1 MLLPNFFI
9 LCSICFALPQSTS
22 GSLSV
27 GQLLEDVR
35 AQLPRES
42 LVISGDLIVRKR
54 KGIVTRTLTF
64 DMSLNLGS
72 QPETLRCVIRDAFGK
87 ELEQL
92 TVTHRAG
99 QEPCFEYAAGSSLSP
114 SDLPSLFDCV
124 QGTDISWTDLTLSFL
139 WWRGGTTV
147 GIETIRGRSCLV
159 VEVPTPAGL
168 RHAVPGSAGGFAE
181 ARTATAALAGEST
194 PEAGTQAGR
203 QYERVLLWIDEK
215 LRVVLQAEGYDSGG
229 KLVRR
234 FWINSF
240 KKIDDKWMLKDM
252 EVESFPSTHRTRLR
266 VREVCPPVAR

>member
-22 GSLSV
+22 GSLSA

-72 QPETLRCVIRDAFGK
+72 QPETLRCIIRDAFGK

-92 TVTHRAG
+92 TVTHRTG
-99 QEPCFEYAAGSSLSP
+99 QEPCFGYAAGSPFSP

-147 GIETIRGRSCLV
+147 GTETIRGRSCLV
-159 VEVPTPAGL
+159 VEVPTPAG
-168 RHAVPGSAGGFAE
+168 
-181 ARTATAALAGEST
+181 EST

-203 QYERVLLWIDEK
+203 QYKRVLLWIDEK
-215 LRVVLQAEGYDSGG
+215 LHVVLRAEGYDSDG

-240 KKIDDKWMLKDM
+240 KKIDGKWMIKDM

-266 VREVCPPVAR
+266 IREVCPPVAR